1 MKRATRYE
9 EASDESHREEVRSRP
24 AGRAPRRC
32 VGPRALPGQGGQ
44 PPLVPPQSHA
54 FGKSFEQWNVLYSE
68 WAIASGLGGA
78 TDLSETLGQV
88 RFLPADL
95 FDPSP
100 EFHVTLPP
108 GTPFVAPP
116 FVVWGGRYDDPDVP
130 DDNPADPI
138 LDDFFET
145 AEIQTVLDGYVL
157 LGGTGTELEPFRF
170 GPVYFDEPIVFAEP
184 QPSGP
189 GLNSTAALFV
199 VGIGSVYHPLP
210 VGQHTLVTTVHSF
223 FGDKQVTYHI
233 TVSPQ

>member
-1 MKRATRYE
+1 LA
-9 EASDESHREEVRSRP
+9 P
-24 AGRAPRRC
+24 A
-32 VGPRALPGQGGQ
+32 LSPGQGSK

-68 WAIASGLGGA
+68 WAIASVLGGA
-78 TDLSETLGQV
+78 TDLSDTLGQV

-95 FDPSP
+95 SDPSP

-116 FVVWGGRYDDPDVP
+116 FVVWGGRYDDPNVA

-138 LDDFFET
+138 LDVFFEN
-145 AEIQTVLDGYVL
+145 AEIQTILDGHVL
-157 LGGTGTELEPFRF
+157 LDGTGTELERFRF
-170 GPVYFDEPIVFAEP
+170 GPVYFDEPIVFDEP
-184 QPSGP
+184 VPISP

-210 VGQHTLVTTVHSF
+210 VGQHTLVYTVHSPE
-223 FGDKQVTYHI
+223 FGNTQSTYHI
-233 TVSPQ
+233 TVSPR